1 MLAVGLATVLL
12 PLAQLAATTSVASA
26 ASPTATAAAA
36 PSGPGSITLHVQ
48 SARSVNTGP
57 GFVHSG
63 DAVKKY
69 RWLVN
74 VDDTGDPGTSAAPG
88 IDRCLP
94 STAKGGSTDPDY
106 ADSCAWPSTRNT
118 SGFAPIVA
126 QGDETDL
133 DDSTALDN
141 LPAGKYLISVT
152 ADGFKI
158 DGSHFTVSG
167 GTQRVVVAMN
177 PTPLPLTTLRLTVF
191 NDNAPVDATYEVD
204 AEQGLSGFTA
214 HLTDVFGTVSVDYY
228 GNPLCTVYQHKNRN
242 GTGPILFDVNNRPI
256 IDLPIDR
263 HVRQRPRRPDRH
275 PQHGPEPLRGD
286 RHPAGARLPA
296 RRTSGSRPPPS
307 RAVTTTTSGSRR
319 APPAST
325 PSRPRAPSSSRRSS
339 SASCGPRPSALP
351 SARRCTHR

>member
-1 MLAVGLATVLL
+1 M
-12 PLAQLAATTSVASA
+12 
-26 ASPTATAAAA
+26 
-36 PSGPGSITLHVQ
+36 
-48 SARSVNTGP
+48 
-57 GFVHSG
+57 
-63 DAVKKY
+63 
-69 RWLVN
+69 
-74 VDDTGDPGTSAAPG
+74 
-88 IDRCLP
+88 
-94 STAKGGSTDPDY
+94 
-106 ADSCAWPSTRNT
+106 
-118 SGFAPIVA
+118 A

-167 GTQRVVVAMN
+167 GTQRVVVEMN

-256 IDLPIDR
+256 IASGSTGRCVSDRDGQIVIPNMGPNRYAATVTPPVPTAGQTYQWVQTTTLEGGHDHDIWEQEGATGFDTEQTKGAELVPAVQFGFVRTQAVRLPSRGAAPTGEVKGVAIAGLPY
-263 HVRQRPRRPDRH
+263 VGGQNG
-275 PQHGPEPLRGD
+275 QTVPETGF
-286 RHPAGARLPA
+286 AGAKSGGPISKPWIALSDLGPA
-296 RRTSGSRPPPS
+296 TRRSTSDAAGPTAASTSRTCRTAPTSS
-307 RAVTTTTSGSRR
+307 RSGTTTRTTSCG
-319 APPAST
+319 AST
-325 PSRPRAPSSSRRSS
+325 S
-339 SASCGPRPSALP
+339 
-351 SARRCTHR
+351 T